1 MKLIETYHKFI
12 TEIQTGFNNLKSN
25 TIFVNSTN
33 RFISVDILIL
43 K

>member
-12 TEIQTGFNNLKSN
+12 TEIQTWFNNFKSN
-25 TIFVNSTN
+25 TIFVNLTN